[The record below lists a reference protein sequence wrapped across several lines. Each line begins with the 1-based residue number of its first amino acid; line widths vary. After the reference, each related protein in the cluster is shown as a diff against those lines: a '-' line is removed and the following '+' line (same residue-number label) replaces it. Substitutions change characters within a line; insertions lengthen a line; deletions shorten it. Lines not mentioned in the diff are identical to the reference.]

1 MPGYVLKTCPSNGYN
16 DIRGIYWL
24 QPRYNFSKNG
34 LVDLKQ
40 RLQLS
45 K

>member
-24 QPRYNFSKNG
+24 QPRLTSVKMDW
-34 LVDLKQ
+34 LT
-40 RLQLS
+40 
-45 K
+45 